1 MENKKRL
8 IDADERMKWLE
19 DNTAEEEW
27 MVNQYNADWI
37 YSMLDSAPTIDA
49 IVLPCKI
56 GDFVWAI
63 RSYHGIKHPQQGKV
77 IDMHFTNEMKLHIV
91 VSHISRGEWGKTV
104 FATREEAEASLAK
117 MDGERKPHD

>member
-1 MENKKRL
+1 MKL
-8 IDADERMKWLE
+8 IDADEIRKKAVPHTRGE
-19 DNTAEEEW
+19 HG
-27 MVNQYNADWI
+27 YNADIRKWAVLVGDI
-37 YSMLDSAPTIDA
+37 DDAPTVDA

-104 FATREEAEASLAK
+104 FATREEAEAAIA
-117 MDGERKPHD
+117 ERKDYGE